1 MPLHHVRCGSGKP
14 QLLAHRVGSTW
25 QSWNPV
31 LNRLADAR
39 EVVALDLPG
48 HGETPPTGEATFA
61 GLVEAVERFLRDE
74 NLDGVDAV
82 GSSLGGRLV
91 LELRPARAGRGDGD
105 ARSRRVLGEVG
116 AHLPA
121 HHVRRRGSPGAAVPA
136 APAVAYGNA
145 VSRALLFAQFSAHPA
160 KLSPA
165 LALQEARS
173 MAQSPVFDALLRDL
187 AGGPAQEGAPRRA
200 IRAPVGSSGPTR
212 TASPCRSRQ
221 RGRNKGFRMP
231 AYTGSR
237 IAGIFHNGT
246 SRTRRS
252 GSWSRRSDASH
263 ALPRPHLPAPRYPQA
278 RG

>member
-14 QLLAHRVGSTW
+14 QLLAHRLGSTW

-39 EVVALDLPG
+39 EVVALDLPA

-91 LELRPARAGRGDGD
+91 VELRPARAGRGDGD

-121 HHVRRRGSPGAAVPA
+121 HHARRRGSPGAAVPA
-136 APAVAYGNA
+136 APAVAYRQRRQPRPA
-145 VSRALLFAQFSAHPA
+145 VRAVLRASRE
-160 KLSPA
+160 A
-165 LALQEARS
+165 LAGAG
-173 MAQSPVFDALLRDL
+173 V
-187 AGGPAQEGAPRRA
+187 AGGPLHGPEPGLRRTPARPRRRPGPGG
-200 IRAPVGSSGPTR
+200 RA
-212 TASPCRSRQ
+212 A
-221 RGRNKGFRMP
+221 RGDP
-231 AYTGSR
+231 D
-237 IAGIFHNGT
+237 AGGIVWGDKDCVT
-246 SRTRRS
+246 
-252 GSWSRRSDASH
+252 
-263 ALPRPHLPAPRYPQA
+263 LPAQAARAQQRFPDARLHRFSDCGHFPQWDQPDETV
-278 RG
+278 RLMVETIGR